1 MTERRSRAALTRPE
15 VTSGNMASAEL
26 AIDFERYIPT
36 VLSSLVAKF
45 RANANVFFSQSY
57 GVSLAEW
64 RILSFLREY
73 GPASAYDI
81 WTKAHL
87 DKAVVSRES
96 GSLSDKGLVKIMPV
110 KNSTR
115 NRSEIR
121 LTAAGLALL
130 DRSFDEVLRRHDN
143 LTEGLDQKSIETFL
157 RVVGHLESRI
167 AHMGDKTTHSYSAH
181 APIKR
186 IGRSGA

>member
-1 MTERRSRAALTRPE
+1 MTQRRSNAALARSGA
-15 VTSGNMASAEL
+15 TSGNMTSAEL

-45 RANANVFFSQSY
+45 RANANVFFPQSY

-110 KNSTR
+110 KSSTR

-121 LTAAGLALL
+121 LTAAGIALL

-143 LTEGLDQKSIETFL
+143 LTEGLDRKSIETFL
-157 RVVGHLESRI
+157 RVAGHLESRI
-167 AHMGDKTTHSYSAH
+167 AHMGDKTTQSYSAH

-186 IGRSGA
+186 IGRPGG

>member
-1 MTERRSRAALTRPE
+1 MTEHRSSAALARSE
-15 VTSGNMASAEL
+15 VVSGTTASAEL

-73 GPASAYDI
+73 GAASAYDI

-87 DKAVVSRES
+87 DKAVVSRET
-96 GSLSDKGLVKIMPV
+96 GSLNDKGLVKIMPV
-110 KNSTR
+110 KSSTR
-115 NRSEIR
+115 HRSEIR
-121 LTAAGLALL
+121 LTAAGHALL

-157 RVVGHLESRI
+157 RVAEHLERRI
-167 AHMGDKTTHSYSAH
+167 AHMGDKNAKSYSAH

>member
-1 MTERRSRAALTRPE
+1 MTERRPNAALTRSG
-15 VTSGNMASAEL
+15 TASGNTASAEL
-26 AIDFERYIPT
+26 AIDFDRYIPT

-64 RILSFLREY
+64 RILSFLRDY
-73 GPASAYDI
+73 GAASAYDI

-87 DKAVVSRES
+87 DKAVVSRETS
-96 GSLSDKGLVKIMPV
+96 SLSAKGLVKITSV
-110 KNSTR
+110 RNSPR
-115 NRSEIR
+115 NRSEIK
-121 LTAAGLALL
+121 LTAAGITLL

-157 RVVGHLESRI
+157 RVVNHLEGRI
-167 AHMGDKTTHSYSAH
+167 AHMGDQTTRSHSAH
-181 APIKR
+181 APVKR
-186 IGRSGA
+186 TGRTGA